1 MNLDVLNSRGVE
13 CSQCMSACIHHMR
26 IKGLSG
32 GDDLDAEG
40 AKRRIWV
47 ISRSF

>member
-1 MNLDVLNSRGVE
+1 
-13 CSQCMSACIHHMR
+13 MR
-26 IKGLSG
+26 IKGLAG